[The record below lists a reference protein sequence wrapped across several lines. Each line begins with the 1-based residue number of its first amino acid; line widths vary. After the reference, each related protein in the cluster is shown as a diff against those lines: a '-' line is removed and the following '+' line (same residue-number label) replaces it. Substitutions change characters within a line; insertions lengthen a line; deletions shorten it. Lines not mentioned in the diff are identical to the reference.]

1 MLGNDDLEQSIT
13 DRVEAV
19 SEPKATDAGIPI
31 ADLDIECSGDGSLGR
46 SKVAGHGDELAKS
59 NHGPLASTLERRST
73 QTDRLLRSMDRR

>member
-31 ADLDIECSGDGSLGR
+31 ADLDIECSGDGSLG
-46 SKVAGHGDELAKS
+46 
-59 NHGPLASTLERRST
+59 
-73 QTDRLLRSMDRR
+73 